1 MLVVKIAILDQPTYF
16 PLNMKTIFDC
26 FQLEDIDDELEE
38 KDIELVKC
46 SDRNIEKEYGFGFS
60 PVLVHFHAEVPSI
73 YRGDL
78 EESNE
83 ILMWLIANLDKSEI
97 EEVVD

>member
-1 MLVVKIAILDQPTYF
+1 MYL
-16 PLNMKTIFDC
+16 
-26 FQLEDIDDELEE
+26 QLEEIDDELEE
-38 KDIELVKC
+38 KEIELVKC
-46 SDRNIEKEYGFGFS
+46 SDRNIEKEYGFGFT

-83 ILMWLIANLDKSEI
+83 ILLWLLANLEKSEI
-97 EEVVD
+97 DEVRINWAFLFPNTVHVCAQTYLSNGAR